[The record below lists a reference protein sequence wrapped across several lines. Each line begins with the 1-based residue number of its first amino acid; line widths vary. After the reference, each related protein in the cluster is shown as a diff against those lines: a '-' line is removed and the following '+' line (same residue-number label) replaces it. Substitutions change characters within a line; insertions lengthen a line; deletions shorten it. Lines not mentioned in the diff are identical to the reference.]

1 MVHRLVYFRIL
12 HLKKDNLTAKADEW
26 VSAAEIHLFSF
37 SSMSEALASL
47 LGMVGA
53 T

>member
-1 MVHRLVYFRIL
+1 M
-12 HLKKDNLTAKADEW
+12 HLWSSQESPAREG
-26 VSAAEIHLFSF
+26 HLFSF
-37 SSMSEALASL
+37 SSMSDVLASL